1 MSKAGRIVLD
11 VFSELQRARRGD
23 PVRERQVYFD
33 AIEQARLADQ
43 LGYGCWWT
51 VEHHGATEFSYSS
64 VPELVLTVL
73 ARETE
78 RIHLGHSGVLAPFRI
93 NHPIRVA
100 ERAAFTDV
108 ISNGRMELGLA
119 RSGGTEWDAFGV
131 DPDRSRAE
139 LREALTVIP
148 RMWMQ
153 DSFSWKSDLL
163 VIPERAVLPKP
174 IQTPHPPLWQTCTSP
189 ESFKMAGELGV
200 GVLATTLF
208 TPLASLS
215 TLFAEYRK
223 GLAACGTPVGAF
235 KNEQIS
241 VFTFMHCAETRE
253 QAIASRAAES
263 ALWFLNAAPN
273 VFQVPRSLWIDAI
286 RGDLQS
292 SDPRATRSIAKT
304 EIAGK
309 IDLDDKNPVIRL
321 LNRQLLGEEI
331 DPVEAFEV
339 LEPLESVVIG
349 DIDACRK
356 KIAGYRAIGVDRLM
370 CLMSFGRIAQADALS
385 SLRVTGEELIP
396 EFSGGAH
403 VG

>member
-1 MSKAGRIVLD
+1 MSDRRIVLD

-33 AIEQARLADQ
+33 AIEQARLADS

-148 RMWMQ
+148 KMWMQ
-153 DSFSWKSDLL
+153 DSFQWKSDLL

-174 IQTPHPPLWQTCTSP
+174 VQQPHPPLWQTCTSP

-223 GLAACGTPVGAF
+223 GLAACATPVGAF

-241 VFTFMHCAETRE
+241 VFTFMHCAQTRA

-292 SDPRATRSIAKT
+292 SDPRASASVGKA
-304 EIAGK
+304 EITGK
-309 IDLDDKNPVIRL
+309 IDLDDPNPVIRL

-349 DIDACRK
+349 DVASCRR
-356 KIAGYRAIGVDRLM
+356 KIEGYRAIGVDRLM
-370 CLMSFGRIAQADALS
+370 CLMSFGRIAQHDVLS
-385 SLRVTGEELIP
+385 SLRIAGEELIR
-396 EFSGGAH
+396 
-403 VG
+403 

>member
-1 MSKAGRIVLD
+1 MAQPGRITLD

-23 PVRERQVYFD
+23 PVREHQVYFD
-33 AIEQARLADQ
+33 AIEQARLADA
-43 LGYGCWWT
+43 LGFGCWWT

-64 VPELVLTVL
+64 VPELVLTAL

-100 ERAAFTDV
+100 ERAAFIDV
-108 ISNGRMELGLA
+108 LSNGRMELGLA

-148 RMWMQ
+148 RMWTQ
-153 DSFSWKSDLL
+153 DTFAWKSDLL

-174 IQTPHPPLWQTCTSP
+174 VQVPHPPLWQTCTSP
-189 ESFKMAGELGV
+189 ESFRMAGELGV

-215 TLFAEYRK
+215 TLFAEYRA
-223 GLAACGTPVGAF
+223 GLASCREPVGGLG
-235 KNEQIS
+235 NEQIS
-241 VFTFMHCAETRE
+241 VFTFMHCAETRA

-263 ALWFLNAAPN
+263 ALWFLNAAPG

-292 SDPRATRSIAKT
+292 SDPRVSRSVAPADVT
-304 EIAGK
+304 GR
-309 IDLDDKNPVIRL
+309 IDLDDPNPVIRL
-321 LNRQLLGEEI
+321 LNRQLLGQEI

-349 DIDACRK
+349 DAASCRA
-356 KIAGYRAIGVDRLM
+356 KIARYAAIGVDRLM
-370 CLMSFGRIAQADALS
+370 CLMSFGRIAQSDVLA
-385 SLRVTGEELIP
+385 SLRIAGETLIP
-396 EFSGGAH
+396 EFHS
-403 VG
+403 

>member
-1 MSKAGRIVLD
+1 MSKPDQIVLD

-33 AIEQARLADQ
+33 AIEQARLADR
-43 LGYGCWWT
+43 LGFGCWWT

-64 VPELVLTVL
+64 VPELMLTVL

-139 LREALTVIP
+139 LREALTMIP
-148 RMWMQ
+148 KMWMQ
-153 DSFSWKSDLL
+153 DSFKWKSDLL

-174 IQTPHPPLWQTCTSP
+174 VQVPHPPLWQTCTSP

-215 TLFAEYRK
+215 TLFAEYKK
-223 GLAACGTPVGAF
+223 GLATCGAPVGAK

-241 VFTFMHCAETRE
+241 VFTFMHCAQTRA

-292 SDPRATRSIAKT
+292 SDPRASASVGKA
-304 EIAGK
+304 EITGQ
-309 IDLDDKNPVIRL
+309 IDLDDPNPVIRL

-349 DIDACRK
+349 DVAACRK
-356 KIAGYRAIGVDRLM
+356 KIDGYRAIGVDRLM
-370 CLMSFGRIAQADALS
+370 CLMSFGRIAQEDVLS
-385 SLRVTGEELIP
+385 SLRIAGEELI
-396 EFSGGAH
+396 G
-403 VG
+403 

>member
-1 MSKAGRIVLD
+1 MAKPGRIVLD

-23 PVRERQVYFD
+23 PLREHQVYFD
-33 AIEQARLADQ
+33 AIEQAQLADR
-43 LGYGCWWT
+43 LGFGCWWT

-64 VPELVLTVL
+64 VPELMLTVL

-108 ISNGRMELGLA
+108 LSNGRMELGLA
-119 RSGGTEWDAFGV
+119 RSGGTEWDAFGI
-131 DPDRSRAE
+131 DPGRSRAE

-153 DSFSWKSDLL
+153 DRFSWKSDLL

-174 IQTPHPPLWQTCTSP
+174 VRVPHPPLWQTCTSP
-189 ESFKMAGELGV
+189 ESFQMAGELGV

-215 TLFAEYRK
+215 SLFAEYRK
-223 GLAACGTPVGAF
+223 GLASCSAPVGAF
-235 KNEQIS
+235 RNEQIS
-241 VFTFMHCAETRE
+241 VFTFMHCAPTRA

-292 SDPRATRSIAKT
+292 SDPRVSQSVAADEVTG
-304 EIAGK
+304 E
-309 IDLDDKNPVIRL
+309 IDLDDPNPVIRL

-349 DIDACRK
+349 DIASCRK
-356 KIAGYRAIGVDRLM
+356 KIEGYTAIGVDRLM
-370 CLMSFGRIAQADALS
+370 CLMSFGRIAQEDVLA

-396 EFSGGAH
+396 EFSG
-403 VG
+403 

>member
-1 MSKAGRIVLD
+1 MSKQGRIVLD

-43 LGYGCWWT
+43 LGFGCWWT

-64 VPELVLTVL
+64 IPELVLTVL

-148 RMWMQ
+148 KMWMQ

-174 IQTPHPPLWQTCTSP
+174 VQVPHPPLWQTCTSP

-223 GLAACGTPVGAF
+223 GLAAC
-235 KNEQIS
+235 E
-241 VFTFMHCAETRE
+241 R
-253 QAIASRAAES
+253 RS
-263 ALWFLNAAPN
+263 A
-273 VFQVPRSLWIDAI
+273 R
-286 RGDLQS
+286 
-292 SDPRATRSIAKT
+292 
-304 EIAGK
+304 
-309 IDLDDKNPVIRL
+309 
-321 LNRQLLGEEI
+321 
-331 DPVEAFEV
+331 
-339 LEPLESVVIG
+339 
-349 DIDACRK
+349 
-356 KIAGYRAIGVDRLM
+356 
-370 CLMSFGRIAQADALS
+370 
-385 SLRVTGEELIP
+385 
-396 EFSGGAH
+396 
-403 VG
+403 

>member
-1 MSKAGRIVLD
+1 
-11 VFSELQRARRGD
+11 
-23 PVRERQVYFD
+23 VRERQVYFD

-148 RMWMQ
+148 KMWMQ
-153 DSFSWKSDLL
+153 DSFAWKSDLL

-174 IQTPHPPLWQTCTSP
+174 VSVPHPPLWQTCTSP

-215 TLFAEYRK
+215 TLFAEYRN
-223 GLAACGTPVGAF
+223 GLAACRAPVGAVR
-235 KNEQIS
+235 NEQIS
-241 VFTFMHCAETRE
+241 VFTFMHCAATRAE
-253 QAIASRAAES
+253 AIASRAAES

-292 SDPRATRSIAKT
+292 SDPRVSASVGKADIT
-304 EIAGK
+304 GK
-309 IDLDDKNPVIRL
+309 IDLDDPNPVIRL

-349 DIDACRK
+349 DVASCRR

-370 CLMSFGRIAQADALS
+370 CLMSFGRIAQADVLS
-385 SLRVTGEELIP
+385 SLRVAGEELMR
-396 EFSGGAH
+396 
-403 VG
+403 